1 MPEQNL
7 EAQEKSPQ
15 RIFGP
20 VPSRRL
26 GRSLGINNIP
36 PKICS
41 YACIYC
47 QLGNAIGMTNHRK
60 DFFDPEDLAREV
72 ADKVQEIKSNQETL
86 DYLTI
91 VPDGEPTL
99 DQNLGRLLD
108 LLKPLGLK
116 LAVISNASLIHLPEV
131 REDLMRADWV
141 SLKVDSTEENI
152 WRSVDRPHGRIHL
165 KQILEGIE
173 IFAREYEGTLVTE
186 TMLVQD
192 INDGSENIKNVARF
206 LRRIKPTIT
215 YLGIPTRPPA
225 EKYVVPPS
233 EEKLNLAF
241 QIFLEAELDVEY
253 LIGYEGNEF
262 SSTGDIE
269 KDLLSITSVHPMRE
283 DAVSALFSRT
293 GEDHSILDRLIKEE
307 KLACS
312 IYQGHRYYIRKFKRG
327 RPR

>member
-1 MPEQNL
+1 MSQ
-7 EAQEKSPQ
+7 Q

-36 PKICS
+36 PKICT
-41 YACIYC
+41 YACVYC

-60 DFFDPEDLAREV
+60 AFFDPEDLAREV
-72 ADKVQEIKSNQETL
+72 ADKVQEINSNQEAL

-99 DQNLGRLLD
+99 DQNLGCLLG
-108 LLKPLGLK
+108 LLKPLGVK
-116 LAVISNASLIHLPEV
+116 LAVISNASLIHLPQV
-131 REDLMRADWV
+131 REELLIADWV
-141 SLKVDSTEENI
+141 SLKVDSAEEEI
-152 WRSVDRPHGRIHL
+152 WRSVDRPHGRIRL
-165 KQILEGIE
+165 EQILEGIE
-173 IFAREYEGTLVTE
+173 IFAGDYEGTLVTE

-192 INDGSENIKNVARF
+192 INDGSESIKNLASF
-206 LRRIKPTIT
+206 LKRIKLTT
-215 YLGIPTRPPA
+215 AYLGIPTRPPA
-225 EKYVVPPS
+225 ENYVFPPS

-241 QIFLEAELDVEY
+241 QAFLEEELDVEY

-262 SSTGDIE
+262 SSTGDTE
-269 KDLLSITSVHPMRE
+269 NDLLSITSVHPMRE
-283 DAVSALFSRT
+283 DAVFALFSRT
-293 GEDHSILDRLIKEE
+293 GEDLSILDRLIKEE

-327 RPR
+327 KPR

>member
-1 MPEQNL
+1 MPE
-7 EAQEKSPQ
+7 EKSAAQELTDQ

-26 GRSLGINNIP
+26 GRSLGVNNIP
-36 PKICS
+36 PKICT
-41 YACIYC
+41 YACVYC

-60 DFFDPEDLAREV
+60 SFYDPEDLALEV
-72 ADKVQEIKSNQETL
+72 TAKVQEIRSNQDIL

-99 DQNLGRLLD
+99 DQNLGQLLD
-108 LLKPLGLK
+108 LLKPLGVK
-116 LAVISNASLIHLPEV
+116 LAVISNASLIHIPQV
-131 REDLMRADWV
+131 KADLMLADWV

-152 WRSVDRPHGRIHL
+152 WRAVDRPHGRIRL
-165 KQILEGIE
+165 DQILEGIE
-173 IFAREYEGTLVTE
+173 SFASEYHGNLVTE

-192 INDGSENIKNVARF
+192 INDGAANIKNIASF
-206 LRRIKPTIT
+206 LRRIKPSTA

-225 EKYVVPPS
+225 EKYVNPPS
-233 EEKLNLAF
+233 EENLNQAF

-283 DAVSALFSRT
+283 DAVAALFSKA
-293 GEDHSILDRLIKEE
+293 GSDLSILDKLIKEE

-312 IYQGHRYYIRKFKRG
+312 SYQGHRYYIRKFKRHK
-327 RPR
+327 PQ